1 MKPKRELKLWVKI
14 ALLSLEGIVMLS
26 LLFLVAQNLKEEQD
40 VITIQ
45 INEPET
51 KCEVIYE

>member
-51 KCEVIYE
+51 KCEVFYE